1 MTLPKLVLPTFL
13 GIGAPRSGSSW
24 LHDLLAAHEA
34 IVMPKNRKELDFFTA
49 NFDRGPGWYASYFDL
64 SGRELITSVGEISP
78 TYLYHPEIIP
88 RIKSLRS
95 ISRFLVILR
104 NPIDR
109 TYSDY
114 AHRRR
119 LVAYRGDFNSFLN
132 DFPTI
137 SEGMYFKH
145 LEPFLNEFGVES
157 FLILIFEEAVR
168 DPGGTKVALARF
180 LGVSPEGFPSEAGR
194 HQVNQARRPRARLI
208 GPMHD
213 RVTRFLRSRKLD
225 IVVALGRKAGLEG
238 ILYRQGSGLA
248 PITEETRGRLAP
260 LFAADVGKLEALL
273 GRPILPWDD
282 MRAPGMRADTAQ
294 RRIPSR
300 NDECRNG

>member
-1 MTLPKLVLPTFL
+1 MLIFPTFL

-24 LHDLLAAHEA
+24 LHDLLAAHQSIA
-34 IVMPKNRKELDFFTA
+34 MPKNRKEVDFFTE
-49 NFDRGPGWYASYFDL
+49 NFARGPAWYASYFDQWG
-64 SGRELITSVGEISP
+64 SEAMTSVGEISP

-88 RIKSLRS
+88 RIRSFGS

-114 AHRRR
+114 AHWRR
-119 LVAYRGDFNSFLN
+119 LAAYRGDFNSFIE

-145 LEPFLNEFGVES
+145 LEPFVNEFGVER
-157 FLILIFEEAVR
+157 FLILIFEEAVK
-168 DPGGTKVALARF
+168 DPEGTKVSLARF

-194 HQVNQARRPRARLI
+194 QRVNQARRPRARLI

-225 IVVALGRKAGLEG
+225 VVVTLGRKIGLER
-238 ILYRQGSGLA
+238 ILYSPGSGLGPMA
-248 PITEETRGRLAP
+248 DETRARLAP
-260 LFAADVGKLEALL
+260 LFAADVEKLETLL
-273 GRPILPWDD
+273 GGPILPWRDIH
-282 MRAPGMRADTAQ
+282 APRMGADPAQ
-294 RRIPSR
+294 QPIPLA
-300 NDECRNG
+300 E

>member
-1 MTLPKLVLPTFL
+1 MLVFPTFL

-24 LHDLLAAHEA
+24 LHDLLAAHKSIA
-34 IVMPKNRKELDFFTA
+34 MPKNRKEVNFFTE
-49 NFDRGPGWYASYFDL
+49 NFDRGPAWYASYFDL
-64 SGRELITSVGEISP
+64 SGREAITSVGEISP

-88 RIKSLRS
+88 RIKSFGS

-114 AHRRR
+114 AHWRR
-119 LVAYRGDFNSFLN
+119 LAAYRGDFNSFLE

-137 SEGMYFKH
+137 SQGMYFKH
-145 LEPFLNEFGVES
+145 LEPFVNEYGVER

-168 DPGGTKVALARF
+168 SPESTKVSLARF
-180 LGVSPEGFPSEAGR
+180 LGDSAEGFPSEAGR
-194 HQVNQARRPRARLI
+194 RQVNQARRPRARFI

-225 IVVALGRKAGLEG
+225 FVVTLGRKTGLER

-248 PITEETRGRLAP
+248 PMADETRKRLAP
-260 LFAADVGKLEALL
+260 LFAADVEKLEVLL
-273 GRPILPWDD
+273 GRPILPWGD
-282 MRAPGMRADTAQ
+282 MRASGMGADTAQ
-294 RRIPSR
+294 QRMPWR
-300 NDECRNG
+300 NDECPNG

>member
-1 MTLPKLVLPTFL
+1 M
-13 GIGAPRSGSSW
+13 
-24 LHDLLAAHEA
+24 
-34 IVMPKNRKELDFFTA
+34 
-49 NFDRGPGWYASYFDL
+49 
-64 SGRELITSVGEISP
+64 GEISP

-88 RIKSLRS
+88 RIKSFGS

-109 TYSDY
+109 AYSDY
-114 AHRRR
+114 AHWRR
-119 LVAYRGDFNSFLN
+119 LVAYRGDFNSFLE
-132 DFPTI
+132 DFPAI

-145 LEPFLNEFGVES
+145 LEPFVSEFGVDR
-157 FLILIFEEAVR
+157 FLILIFEEAIR
-168 DPGGTKVALARF
+168 APESTKVTLARF

-194 HQVNQARRPRARLI
+194 RRVNQARRPRARLI

-225 IVVALGRKAGLEG
+225 VVVTLGRKAGLER

-248 PITEETRGRLAP
+248 PMADETRERLAP
-260 LFAADVGKLEALL
+260 LFAADVEKLEALL
-273 GRPILPWDD
+273 GRPILPWSDIH
-282 MRAPGMRADTAQ
+282 APGMRADAAQ
-294 RRIPSR
+294 QCIPWR